1 MRQALHIF
9 KKDIRY
15 LWYEVAM
22 TLVIVAMLAFNMWV
36 SVLLT
41 VAWCYLTARLIY
53 AEPLPGDRLFWITR
67 PYAWK
72 SLLAAKALFLMTFV
86 TLPMIAADFLIL
98 FRNGF
103 GGFEYLAGVL
113 WSQLL
118 IAILVVLPVVVIA
131 TITRSLVQLVCTT
144 LLLLVAAMILSQ
156 WSYMHVAVPD
166 WQGLWWIRYSFLMAT
181 VVLAGVIIVVRQYA
195 WRKTAMARTLAVGSV
210 LLLALEATFLPWNPA
225 FMVQSWLSKQRI
237 DAASVQIALDRDRT
251 IHPSN
256 IWPAA
261 KSVWITFPIRIT
273 GLADGIDT
281 RSETVLGTVE
291 PSGAGW
297 RAGISYGTLFPD
309 GGDKYWLAFQLG
321 LSSFERM
328 KSQPVTVR
336 TSLYLTLLGNAKFTT
351 VPRGKERITVPG
363 VGRCAV
369 LADTQL
375 LHCVS
380 AFRDPMSS
388 VSMQP
393 SSRSLFMVARPLSYS
408 PYPAE
413 FGVSPVFQF
422 FRDVNNR
429 PGPIVIVSEEALAH
443 FRKEAEFHD
452 VRLADFAA
460 PPPRE

>member
-15 LWYEVAM
+15 LWYEVAL

-41 VAWCYLTARLIY
+41 FAWCYLTARLIY

-72 SLLAAKALFLMTFV
+72 SLLAAKALFILTFV
-86 TLPMIAADFLIL
+86 TLPMIAADCFIL
-98 FRNGF
+98 YRNGF
-103 GGFEYLAGVL
+103 GVFENLAGVL
-113 WSQLL
+113 WSQIL
-118 IAILVVLPVVVIA
+118 IAILVTLPVVVIA
-131 TITRSLVQLVCTT
+131 TITRGLVQLVCTN
-144 LLLLVAAMILSQ
+144 LLLLVAALILSQ
-156 WSYMHVAVPD
+156 WASMHVAVPD
-166 WQGLWWIRYSFLMAT
+166 WQGLWWIKYSFWMAT
-181 VVLAGVIIVVRQYA
+181 IVLAGIIIVVRQYA
-195 WRKTAMARTLAVGSV
+195 WRKTAMARTLAIGTV
-210 LLLALEATFLPWNPA
+210 LLLALEAMFLPWNPA
-225 FMVQSWLSKQRI
+225 FMVQSRLSKQRI
-237 DAASVQIALDRDRT
+237 DATSVHIALDRGRT

-256 IWPAA
+256 LSPAPKSIW
-261 KSVWITFPIRIT
+261 IELPIRIT

-281 RSETVLGTVE
+281 RTDTVLGTVE
-291 PSGAGW
+291 PSGAGS

-328 KSQPVTVR
+328 QSQPATVR

-369 LADTQL
+369 LADTQV
-375 LHCVS
+375 LHCLS

-388 VSMQP
+388 VSVQP
-393 SSRSLFMVARPLSYS
+393 SSGNLFMVARPISYS

-429 PGPIVIVSEEALAH
+429 PGPVVVVSEEALAH
-443 FRKEAEFHD
+443 FRKDAEFHD
-452 VRLADFAA
+452 VRLADFAI
-460 PPPRE
+460 PPPRQ